1 MTLYNEIKRLLNK
14 KVKIQTED
22 SIKEVIIVDIT
33 ESTVRAAEESS
44 GESVIFQIS
53 NIGFIE
59 YLWLYRIN
67 ICFILFQLRR
77 WLMSSESYT
86 QSEIEYSKN
95 KYGFSQLVTELNNY
109 KYKHV
114 SVQIK
119 NEVFDGVL
127 VFIGQ
132 SFINL
137 VSQASLVIIP
147 LKNVLIINVP
157 KM

>member
-59 YLWLYRIN
+59 YL
-67 ICFILFQLRR
+67 
-77 WLMSSESYT
+77 
-86 QSEIEYSKN
+86 
-95 KYGFSQLVTELNNY
+95 
-109 KYKHV
+109 
-114 SVQIK
+114 
-119 NEVFDGVL
+119 
-127 VFIGQ
+127 
-132 SFINL
+132 
-137 VSQASLVIIP
+137 
-147 LKNVLIINVP
+147 
-157 KM
+157 